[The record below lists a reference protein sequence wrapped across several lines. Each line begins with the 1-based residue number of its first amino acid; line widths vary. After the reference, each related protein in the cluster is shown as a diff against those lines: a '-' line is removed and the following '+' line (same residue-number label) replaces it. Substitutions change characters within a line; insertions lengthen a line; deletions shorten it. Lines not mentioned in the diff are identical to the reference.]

1 MLSALG
7 WFLNREIKRNDQY
20 GERLDDLERTVPNLV
35 KHADLDKTETTI
47 INATTDLKTEL
58 RGERERINRLTE
70 HRP

>member
-47 INATTDLKTEL
+47 INAITDLKTEL